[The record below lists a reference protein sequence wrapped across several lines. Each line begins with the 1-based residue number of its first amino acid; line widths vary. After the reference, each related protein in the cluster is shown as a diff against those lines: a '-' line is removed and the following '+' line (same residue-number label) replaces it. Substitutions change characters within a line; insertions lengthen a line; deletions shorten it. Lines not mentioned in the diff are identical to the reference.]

1 MINVF
6 KYRSSNAACKSLT
19 EGTIF
24 FAPPASLNDTLEA
37 QYEDSTT
44 EQFRQVFLE
53 TVNEIGCVRGAP
65 LFDFDRK
72 SMAELA
78 EASNCENERLR
89 RFTEQIGIFSAA
101 QRPDHQAMWAYYA
114 DNAKGVCFEMDW
126 SEDLIQQHQIWASEV
141 QYHDRERIHNRADD
155 WRDVFLE
162 LSRSYPDASL
172 DELIEKSLGEEARRK
187 WGILTASRAV
197 SVKHTDW
204 AHEQE
209 TRLLAPKSGAMPI
222 LKDVLKR
229 VHFVRYDGEF
239 LTEIM
244 GLLHRKYPSVEVV
257 QWKFSHGSLAA
268 NPTPMDIRMV
278 LA

>member
-1 MINVF
+1 MNLF
-6 KYRSSNAACKSLT
+6 KYRSGEAARQSLI
-19 EGTIF
+19 EGTVF
-24 FAPPASLNDTLEA
+24 FATPSTLNDTLEA
-37 QYEDSTT
+37 KYEDSSA
-44 EQFRQVFLE
+44 EEFSRVIVE
-53 TVNEIGCVRGAP
+53 TVNEISCIRSGTAFER
-65 LFDFDRK
+65 DRQL
-72 SMAELA
+72 LA
-78 EASNCENERLR
+78 ESRDVNARENERLR
-89 RFTEQIGIFSAA
+89 TFGDQIGIFSAA

-126 SEDLIQQHQIWASEV
+126 TKDLIQRHQIWASEV
-141 QYHDRERIHNRADD
+141 QYHDRERIHSRADD
-155 WRDVFLE
+155 WRAVFLE
-162 LSRSYPDASL
+162 LSHSYPDASI
-172 DELIEKSLGEEARRK
+172 DELIAKSLSEEARRK

-204 AHEQE
+204 AHEKE
-209 TRLLAPKSGAMPI
+209 IRLLAPKSGAMPV
-222 LKDVLKR
+222 LQDVLKR

>member
-1 MINVF
+1 MSLF
-6 KYRSSNAACKSLT
+6 KYRSGEAAQQSLI
-19 EGTIF
+19 EGTVF
-24 FAPPASLNDTLEA
+24 FATPSTLNDTLEA
-37 QYEDSTT
+37 KYEDSSA
-44 EQFRQVFLE
+44 EEFSRVIVE
-53 TVNEIGCVRGAP
+53 TVNEISCIRSGIAFER
-65 LFDFDRK
+65 DRQL
-72 SMAELA
+72 LA
-78 EASNCENERLR
+78 EFRDVNARENERLR
-89 RFTEQIGIFSAA
+89 TFADQIGIFSAA

-126 SEDLIQQHQIWASEV
+126 TKDLIQQHQIWASEV
-141 QYHDRERIHNRADD
+141 QYHDRERTHNRADD
-155 WRDVFLE
+155 WRAVFLE

-172 DELIEKSLGEEARRK
+172 DELIAKSLDEEARRK

-209 TRLLAPKSGAMPI
+209 IRLLAPKSGAMPI

-239 LTEIM
+239 LAEIM

-268 NPTPMDIRMV
+268 NPTPMDIRII